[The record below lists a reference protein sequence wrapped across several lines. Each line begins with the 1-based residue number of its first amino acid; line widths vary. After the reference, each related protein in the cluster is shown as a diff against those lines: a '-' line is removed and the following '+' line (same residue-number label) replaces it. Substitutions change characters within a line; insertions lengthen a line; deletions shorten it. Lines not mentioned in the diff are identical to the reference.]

1 MARQVAE
8 TLPPLDW
15 LRSFE
20 AAARVSNFTVA
31 ASELGLTQAAVSQH
45 IRLLEDRLR
54 TRLFA
59 RLPRGVQLTPE
70 GAAYL
75 PHIQTAFATIANSTS
90 ELFEPRA
97 LQTVTVR
104 VPISFA
110 LLVLVPALPELG
122 SALPRIQ
129 LDLVTIHRPTD
140 YDQPGSALDIRFG
153 NGSFPG
159 RDADRLTME
168 RLVPVAAPA
177 LAGNA
182 DWSSLPLL
190 LVAGAREMW
199 AEWFAASGLLGH
211 PGRSHRFDSFV
222 AAMEAAKVG
231 AGALLGSRPLID
243 DALAAGELVRLSAF
257 ELSSPSGHFLT
268 RPSSS
273 RLTGAEEDFRRWL
286 QSRTARLAHRGQ
298 APGPA

>member
-1 MARQVAE
+1 MAGKAFD
-8 TLPPLDW
+8 TMPPLDW

-20 AAARVSNFTVA
+20 AAARLSNFTA
-31 ASELGLTQAAVSQH
+31 AATELGLTQAAVSQH
-45 IRLLEDRLR
+45 IRFLEERLK

-59 RLPRGVQLTPE
+59 RLARGVALSPE

-75 PHIQTAFATIANSTS
+75 PHIQSAFATIGNSTN

-97 LQTVTVR
+97 VQTVSIR

-110 LLVLVPALPELG
+110 LLVLVPALPDLAK
-122 SALPRIQ
+122 ALPRVR

-159 RDADRLTME
+159 READRLTVE
-168 RLVPVAAPA
+168 RLVPVAAPT
-177 LAGNA
+177 LARDG
-182 DWSSLPLL
+182 DWTSLPLL

-199 AEWFAASGLLGH
+199 AEWFAAAALAGH
-211 PGRSHRFDSFV
+211 SRRSHRFDSFV
-222 AAMEAAKVG
+222 AAMEAAKAG
-231 AGALLGSRPLID
+231 AGALLGSRPLV
-243 DALAAGELVRLSAF
+243 DAALRDNTLVRLSDF

-273 RLTGAEEDFRRWL
+273 RLSGAEQDFRRWL
-286 QSRTARLAHRGQ
+286 LSRIAENSR
-298 APGPA
+298 

>member
-1 MARQVAE
+1 MAGKAFDAM
-8 TLPPLDW
+8 PPLDW

-20 AAARVSNFTVA
+20 AAARLSNFTA
-31 ASELGLTQAAVSQH
+31 AAAELGLTQAAVSQH
-45 IRLLEDRLR
+45 IRFLEERLR

-59 RLPRGVQLTPE
+59 RLARGVALSPE

-75 PHIQTAFATIANSTS
+75 PHIQSAFATIGNSTN

-97 LQTVTVR
+97 LQTVSIR

-110 LLVLVPALPELG
+110 LLVLVPALPELAK
-122 SALPRIQ
+122 ALPQIR

-159 RDADRLTME
+159 READRLTVE
-168 RLVPVAAPA
+168 RLVPVAAST
-177 LAGNA
+177 LARGGE
-182 DWSSLPLL
+182 WTSLPLL

-199 AEWFAASGLLGH
+199 AEWFAAAGLPGH
-211 PGRSHRFDSFV
+211 PRRSHRFDSFV
-222 AAMEAAKVG
+222 AAMEAAKAG

-243 DALAAGELVRLSAF
+243 AALKDKALVRLSDF

-273 RLTGAEEDFRRWL
+273 RLSGAEQDFRRWL
-286 QSRTARLAHRGQ
+286 LSHVAGSSR
-298 APGPA
+298 

>member
-1 MARQVAE
+1 MAEKVFD
-8 TLPPLDW
+8 TIPPLDW

-20 AAARVSNFTVA
+20 AAARLSNFTA
-31 ASELGLTQAAVSQH
+31 AAAELGLTQAAVSQH
-45 IRLLEDRLR
+45 IRLLEERLK

-59 RLPRGVQLTPE
+59 RLARGVALSPE

-75 PHIQTAFATIANSTS
+75 PHIQSAFATIGNSTS

-97 LQTVTVR
+97 LQTVSIR
-104 VPISFA
+104 APISFA
-110 LLVLVPALPELG
+110 LLVLVPALPDLAK
-122 SALPRIQ
+122 ALPQVR

-159 RDADRLTME
+159 READRLTVE
-168 RLVPVAAPA
+168 RLVPVAAPP
-177 LAGNA
+177 LAREA
-182 DWSSLPLL
+182 DWTSLPLL

-199 AEWFAASGLLGH
+199 AEWFAAAGLAGH
-211 PGRSHRFDSFV
+211 SRRSHRFDSFV
-222 AAMEAAKVG
+222 AAMEAAKAG

-243 DALAAGELVRLSAF
+243 TALKDKGLVRLSDF

-268 RPSSS
+268 RPSLS
-273 RLTGAEEDFRRWL
+273 RLSGAEQDFRRWL
-286 QSRTARLAHRGQ
+286 LSRVAGRSR
-298 APGPA
+298 

>member
-1 MARQVAE
+1 M
-8 TLPPLDW
+8 PPLDW

-20 AAARVSNFTVA
+20 AAARHSNFTA
-31 ASELGLTQAAVSQH
+31 AAAELGLTQAAVSQH
-45 IRLLEDRLR
+45 IRFLEERLK

-59 RLPRGVQLTPE
+59 RLARGVALSPE

-75 PHIQTAFATIANSTS
+75 PHIQSAFATIGNSTN

-97 LQTVTVR
+97 VQTVSIR

-110 LLVLVPALPELG
+110 MLVLVPALPDLAK
-122 SALPRIQ
+122 ALPRMR

-159 RDADRLTME
+159 RDADRLTIE

-177 LAGNA
+177 LAHSG
-182 DWSSLPLL
+182 DWASLPLL

-199 AEWFAASGLLGH
+199 AEWFAAARLAGH
-211 PGRSHRFDSFV
+211 SRRSHRFDSFV
-222 AAMEAAKVG
+222 AALEAAKAG
-231 AGALLGSRPLID
+231 AGALLGSRPLVD
-243 DALAAGELVRLSAF
+243 SALKDNSLVRLSDF

-268 RPSSS
+268 RPSSA
-273 RLTGAEEDFRRWL
+273 RLSGAEADFRRWL
-286 QSRTARLAHRGQ
+286 LSHIARISG
-298 APGPA
+298 

>member
-1 MARQVAE
+1 MAE
-8 TLPPLDW
+8 KIFDTMPPLDW

-20 AAARVSNFTVA
+20 AAARLSNFTA
-31 ASELGLTQAAVSQH
+31 AAAELGLTQAAVSQH
-45 IRLLEDRLR
+45 IRFLEERLK

-59 RLPRGVQLTPE
+59 RLARGVALSPE

-75 PHIQTAFATIANSTS
+75 PHIQSAFATIGNSTS

-97 LQTVTVR
+97 LQTVSIR
-104 VPISFA
+104 APISFA
-110 LLVLVPALPELG
+110 LLVLVPALPDLAK
-122 SALPRIQ
+122 ALPQVR

-159 RDADRLTME
+159 READRLTVE
-168 RLVPVAAPA
+168 RLVPVAAPP
-177 LAGNA
+177 LAREA
-182 DWSSLPLL
+182 DWTSLPLL

-199 AEWFAASGLLGH
+199 AEWFAAAGLAGH
-211 PGRSHRFDSFV
+211 SRRSHRFDSFV
-222 AAMEAAKVG
+222 AAMEAAKGG

-243 DALAAGELVRLSAF
+243 TALKDKTLVRLSDF

-268 RPSSS
+268 RPSLS
-273 RLTGAEEDFRRWL
+273 RLSGAEQDFRHWL
-286 QSRTARLAHRGQ
+286 LSRIAGRSG
-298 APGPA
+298 

>member
-1 MARQVAE
+1 M
-8 TLPPLDW
+8 PPLDW

-20 AAARVSNFTVA
+20 AAARLSNFTA
-31 ASELGLTQAAVSQH
+31 AAAELGLTQAAVSQH
-45 IRLLEDRLR
+45 IRFLEERLR

-59 RLPRGVQLTPE
+59 RLARGVALSPE

-75 PHIQTAFATIANSTS
+75 PHIQSAFATIGNSTN

-97 LQTVTVR
+97 VQTVSIR

-110 LLVLVPALPELG
+110 LLVLVPALPDLAK
-122 SALPRIQ
+122 ALPRVR

-159 RDADRLTME
+159 READRLTVE
-168 RLVPVAAPA
+168 RLVPVAAPT
-177 LAGNA
+177 LARDG
-182 DWSSLPLL
+182 DWTSLPLL

-199 AEWFAASGLLGH
+199 AEWFAAAGLAGH
-211 PGRSHRFDSFV
+211 SRRSHRFDSFV
-222 AAMEAAKVG
+222 AAMEAAKAG
-231 AGALLGSRPLID
+231 AGALLGSRPLVD
-243 DALAAGELVRLSAF
+243 TALKDNVLVRLSDF

-268 RPSSS
+268 RPSLSQPS
-273 RLTGAEEDFRRWL
+273 GAEQDFRRWL
-286 QSRTARLAHRGQ
+286 LSRIAGIS
-298 APGPA
+298 G

>member
-1 MARQVAE
+1 MAEKVFD
-8 TLPPLDW
+8 TMPPLGW

-20 AAARVSNFTVA
+20 AAARLSNFTA
-31 ASELGLTQAAVSQH
+31 AAAELGLTQAAVSQH
-45 IRLLEDRLR
+45 IRFLEERLK

-59 RLPRGVQLTPE
+59 RLARGVALSPE

-75 PHIQTAFATIANSTS
+75 PHIQSAFATIGNSTS

-97 LQTVTVR
+97 LQTVSIR
-104 VPISFA
+104 IPISFA
-110 LLVLVPALPELG
+110 LLVLVPALPDLAK
-122 SALPRIQ
+122 ALPQVR

-159 RDADRLTME
+159 READRLTVE
-168 RLVPVAAPA
+168 RLVPVAAPP
-177 LAGNA
+177 LAREA
-182 DWSSLPLL
+182 DWTSLPLL

-199 AEWFAASGLLGH
+199 AEWFAAAGLSGQ
-211 PGRSHRFDSFV
+211 PRRSHRFDSFV
-222 AAMEAAKVG
+222 AAMEAAKAG
-231 AGALLGSRPLID
+231 AGALLGSRPLV
-243 DALAAGELVRLSAF
+243 DAALKEKALVRLSDF

-273 RLTGAEEDFRRWL
+273 RLSGAEQDFRHWL
-286 QSRTARLAHRGQ
+286 LSRIAGRSR
-298 APGPA
+298 

>member
-1 MARQVAE
+1 MAE
-8 TLPPLDW
+8 KIFDTIPPLDW

-20 AAARVSNFTVA
+20 AAARLSNFTA
-31 ASELGLTQAAVSQH
+31 AAAELGLTQAAVSQH
-45 IRLLEDRLR
+45 IRLLEERLK

-59 RLPRGVQLTPE
+59 RLARGVALSPE

-75 PHIQTAFATIANSTS
+75 PHIQSAFATIGNSTS

-97 LQTVTVR
+97 LQTVSIR
-104 VPISFA
+104 APISFA
-110 LLVLVPALPELG
+110 LLVLVPALPDLAK
-122 SALPRIQ
+122 ALPQVR

-159 RDADRLTME
+159 READRLTVE
-168 RLVPVAAPA
+168 RLVPVAAPP
-177 LAGNA
+177 LAREA
-182 DWSSLPLL
+182 DWTSLPLL

-199 AEWFAASGLLGH
+199 AEWFAAAGLAGH
-211 PGRSHRFDSFV
+211 SRRSHRFDSFV
-222 AAMEAAKVG
+222 AAMEAAKAG

-243 DALAAGELVRLSAF
+243 TALKDKGLVRLSDF

-268 RPSSS
+268 RPSLS
-273 RLTGAEEDFRRWL
+273 RLSGAEQDFRRWL
-286 QSRTARLAHRGQ
+286 LSRVAGRSR
-298 APGPA
+298 

>member
-1 MARQVAE
+1 MAEKVFD
-8 TLPPLDW
+8 TMPPLDW

-20 AAARVSNFTVA
+20 AAARLSNFTA
-31 ASELGLTQAAVSQH
+31 AAAELGLTQAAVSQH
-45 IRLLEDRLR
+45 IRFLEERLK

-59 RLPRGVQLTPE
+59 RLARGVALSPE

-75 PHIQTAFATIANSTS
+75 PHIQSAFATIGNSTS

-97 LQTVTVR
+97 LQTVSIR
-104 VPISFA
+104 APISFA
-110 LLVLVPALPELG
+110 LLVLVPALPDLAK
-122 SALPRIQ
+122 ALPQVR

-159 RDADRLTME
+159 READRLTVE
-168 RLVPVAAPA
+168 RLVPVAAPP
-177 LAGNA
+177 LAREA
-182 DWSSLPLL
+182 DWTSLPLL

-199 AEWFAASGLLGH
+199 AEWFAAAGLAGH
-211 PGRSHRFDSFV
+211 SRRSHRFDSFV
-222 AAMEAAKVG
+222 AAMEAAKAG

-243 DALAAGELVRLSAF
+243 TALKDKGLVRLSDF

-268 RPSSS
+268 RPSLS
-273 RLTGAEEDFRRWL
+273 RLSGAEQDFRRWL
-286 QSRTARLAHRGQ
+286 LSRVAGRSR
-298 APGPA
+298 

>member
-1 MARQVAE
+1 MASKAFD
-8 TLPPLDW
+8 TMPPLDW

-20 AAARVSNFTVA
+20 AAARLSNFTA
-31 ASELGLTQAAVSQH
+31 AAAELGLTQAAVSQH
-45 IRLLEDRLR
+45 IRFLEERLK

-59 RLPRGVQLTPE
+59 RLARGVALSPE

-75 PHIQTAFATIANSTS
+75 PHIQSAFATIGNSTN

-97 LQTVTVR
+97 VQTVSIR

-110 LLVLVPALPELG
+110 LLVLVPALPDLAK
-122 SALPRIQ
+122 ALPRVR

-159 RDADRLTME
+159 READRLTVE
-168 RLVPVAAPA
+168 RLVPVAAPS
-177 LAGNA
+177 LVPDG
-182 DWSSLPLL
+182 DWTSLPLL

-199 AEWFAASGLLGH
+199 AEWFAAAGLAGH
-211 PGRSHRFDSFV
+211 SRRSHRFDSFV
-222 AAMEAAKVG
+222 AALEAAKTG
-231 AGALLGSRPLID
+231 AGALLGSRPLV
-243 DALAAGELVRLSAF
+243 DAALRDKAVVGLSDF

-268 RPSSS
+268 RPSWS
-273 RLTGAEEDFRRWL
+273 RLSGAEQDFRRWL
-286 QSRTARLAHRGQ
+286 LARIAGVS
-298 APGPA
+298 A